1 MNKTLLIITF
11 FSSFILLSQ
20 NKSICLDLDGWTY
33 IISLNDSTMEY
44 TFSSDGN
51 LVETGTVEW
60 ERGRFKISKNKII
73 LKSNKPFIHTT
84 LQRVV
89 LVKVN
94 KEEDDAFYFKSCCGS
109 GKENETWKIDSVK
122 NKGFINHLNKKR
134 RNK

>member
-1 MNKTLLIITF
+1 
-11 FSSFILLSQ
+11 
-20 NKSICLDLDGWTY
+20 
-33 IISLNDSTMEY
+33 MEY

-51 LVETGTVEW
+51 LVESGTVEW